1 MGDHAGTTPGFLAA
15 PGTWRR
21 RRRLGLLVFTATLTA
36 AVSVAAFLPDV
47 YRSTATLLV
56 ERLALAG
63 TAPAED
69 LETPLRTLSQ
79 EILSRARL
87 DALITRFD
95 LYPEWRQRVPPE
107 VVIDRMRRDLR
118 IEFKGAEPA
127 VGQSATVAFTLSYW
141 GKDPVKVAGVAN
153 ALAAFYVQG
162 RPWLRARLARLEQEL
177 LERRSRFTERHPDV
191 IQAKAEI
198 AALRR
203 QLAAAHDGEP
213 AWAPGSPAPPAVDT
227 MSGGDRHAERAEQRG
242 GQFRIL
248 DPAIPSQQPVLPD
261 RARIVLVG
269 LILAVGTAVA
279 AALLAERLDTSF
291 RTADQLRA
299 FTRVPVL
306 ASIPRI
312 VKPADIRRRLRH
324 LPLAG
329 AAVGLGLA
337 LVVAASYLVAHGN
350 QDLVL
355 FFTPGRH

>member
-1 MGDHAGTTPGFLAA
+1 VGDHAGTTPGFLAP

-21 RRRLGLLVFTATLTA
+21 RRRLVLLVFTAALTA

-63 TAPAED
+63 SAPAED

-87 DALITRFD
+87 ATLITRFD

-107 VVIDRMRRDLR
+107 VVIDRMRQDIR
-118 IEFKGAEPA
+118 IEFKGTEPA

-141 GKDPVKVAGVAN
+141 GTDPVKVASVAN

-177 LERRSRFTERHPDV
+177 SERRSRLTDRHPDV
-191 IQAKAEI
+191 VQARAEI
-198 AALRR
+198 AALKR

-213 AWAPGSPAPPAVDT
+213 AWVPGSPGPRDVET
-227 MSGGDRHAERAEQRG
+227 VGGDRQAERAEQRG

-248 DPAIPSQQPVLPD
+248 DPAIPSQLPLMPN
-261 RARIVLVG
+261 RARLVLVG
-269 LILAVGTAVA
+269 LLLAAGMAVA
-279 AALLAERLDTSF
+279 AAVLAERLDTSF
-291 RTADQLRA
+291 RTAEQLRA
-299 FTRVPVL
+299 FSKVPVL

-312 VKPADIRRRLRH
+312 VKPEDLRRRLRH

-329 AAVGLGLA
+329 SAVGLGLA
-337 LVVAASYLVAHGN
+337 LVVAVSYLVAHGN

-355 FFTPGRH
+355 LLTPGRH